1 MRGVGWAGGSPAGS
15 CQISPSS
22 PGFVGRRCPRCASV
36 SPTSWGEAGGL
47 QAAARCPN
55 PLQEPLRREEARQS
69 KKRE

>member
-1 MRGVGWAGGSPAGS
+1 MQGAGRAGGSPAGS

-22 PGFVGRRCPRCASV
+22 PGFAGRHCPRCASV
-36 SPTSWGEAGGL
+36 SPTSQGEAGGP
-47 QAAARCPN
+47 QATACCPN